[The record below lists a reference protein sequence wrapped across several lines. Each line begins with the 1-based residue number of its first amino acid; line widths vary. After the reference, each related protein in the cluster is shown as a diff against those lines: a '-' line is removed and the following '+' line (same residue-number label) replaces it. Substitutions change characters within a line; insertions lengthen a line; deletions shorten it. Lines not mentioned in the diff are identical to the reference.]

1 MSVERTVVLLKPDA
15 LQRDLLGEIIGR
27 FERKG
32 LKIVALKIIPLTEKL
47 LDEHY
52 AHIADKPFYPDMKKY
67 MMDTPVVAMILE
79 GIEAI
84 AEVRKLVGST
94 NPRAA
99 DAGTIRADLSM
110 NMPSNLVHASD
121 GNEAAA
127 DEVKRFFSDEEIFS
141 YEKLTDKFIFR
152 EGV

>member
-32 LKIVALKIIPLTEKL
+32 LKIIAMKIIPLTEEL

-121 GNEAAA
+121 GGEAAA
-127 DEVKRFFSDEEIFS
+127 DEIKRFFADNEIFS
-141 YEKLTDKFIFR
+141 YEKLSDKFIFR